1 MASCTPPESFCS
13 RSSACA
19 GGPDGPSSATDF
31 PTSKNTDPATAPAS
45 YSPTMTSISFA
56 LRSAQ
61 ASSSLR
67 RGTLTLTRRA
77 VPGPTPVPTPAPITA
92 KRRANPDAGNAGTHD
107 PALAADP
114 TGSHFIS
121 ERERATSSLSTTI
134 ESPTLLISSRRL
146 LVPHLTMDVLST
158 VLPHAT
164 IADVPVEASFR
175 DLPSSTFPGALRSFA
190 NWGSQFTLWSARDVA
205 VPFPATARHG
215 KDFVQMRTDAGLIK
229 VTGKDFMEAAA
240 RWRPDLVAV
249 PAHVLNAKGLSSK
262 AASRAV
268 ERTVAMLDECLAVH
282 ETLPNPPPV
291 LATIT
296 GTSPTLLESCA
307 QKVATHAADKVAGY
321 VLDSP
326 VADLT
331 PAASA
336 LAPTAW
342 RYAASCLTPDAM
354 VRNLHVADAFPSALA
369 YVLAGHGYALHVD
382 WAQPEQCAVDH
393 LADAD
398 RHRTSKA
405 PLRDGC
411 SCWACQRHNRA
422 YVYHLLDCHEMLGW
436 TLLTIHNLHQ
446 LDHFLAAIRTAIDTL
461 PAADIEHQR
470 AHFLATWD
478 ANIAPQITEILEAI
492 WTDRG
497 RSATPSLDHGSMPSL
512 VMGKPTAGSVK
523 LGTTAANGVVGE
535 KETKKRP
542 RSPVR
547 EAEGVEGERPAKRQE
562 KE

>member
-1 MASCTPPESFCS
+1 
-13 RSSACA
+13 
-19 GGPDGPSSATDF
+19 
-31 PTSKNTDPATAPAS
+31 
-45 YSPTMTSISFA
+45 
-56 LRSAQ
+56 
-61 ASSSLR
+61 
-67 RGTLTLTRRA
+67 
-77 VPGPTPVPTPAPITA
+77 
-92 KRRANPDAGNAGTHD
+92 
-107 PALAADP
+107 
-114 TGSHFIS
+114 
-121 ERERATSSLSTTI
+121 
-134 ESPTLLISSRRL
+134 
-146 LVPHLTMDVLST
+146 MDVLAT
-158 VLPHAT
+158 VLPNST

-175 DLPSSTFPGALRSFA
+175 DLPSSTFPGTLRSFA

-205 VPFPATARHG
+205 VPFPTTARHG

-229 VTGKDFMEAAA
+229 VTGKEFMEAAA
-240 RWRPDLVAV
+240 RWRPDMVAV

-282 ETLPNPPPV
+282 DTLSNPPPV

-307 QKVATHAADKVAGY
+307 QKVASRAADKVAGY
-321 VLDSP
+321 VFDSP

-331 PAASA
+331 ITAAS

-382 WAQPEQCAVDH
+382 WAQPEKCALDH
-393 LADAD
+393 LVDAE

-446 LDHFLAAIRTAIDTL
+446 LDHFLAAIRTTIGTL
-461 PAADIEHQR
+461 PAAEVEQQR
-470 AHFLATWD
+470 SHFLTTWD
-478 ANIAPQITEILEAI
+478 ATVAPQMAKILESI

-497 RSATPSLDHGSMPSL
+497 RSAAPSLDHGSMPSL

-523 LGTTAANGVVGE
+523 LGTTAANGAGVE

-542 RSPVR
+542 RSPGR
-547 EAEGVEGERPAKRQE
+547 GAEVEGERPAKKRQE
-562 KE
+562 QE